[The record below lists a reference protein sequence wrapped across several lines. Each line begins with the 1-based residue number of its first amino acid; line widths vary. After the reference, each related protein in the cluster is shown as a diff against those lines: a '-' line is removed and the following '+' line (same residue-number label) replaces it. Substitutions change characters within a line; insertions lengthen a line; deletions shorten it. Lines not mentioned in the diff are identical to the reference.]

1 MKSKIVILLS
11 SLVILPHA
19 AFAQGGVLAQSSDL
33 PLLGV
38 ISAGIIAGGVI
49 SALRTRH
56 QK

>member
-1 MKSKIVILLS
+1 MRSKIVFLIS
-11 SLVILPHA
+11 SFVIVPHA
-19 AFAQGGVLAQSSDL
+19 AFAQGGVLTQSSDL

-38 ISAGIIAGGVI
+38 IGAGIVAGGVI

>member
-1 MKSKIVILLS
+1 MKSKIVIILS
-11 SLVILPHA
+11 SFVIVPHS
-19 AFAQGGVLAQSSDL
+19 AFAQGGVFAQSSDL

-38 ISAGIIAGGVI
+38 IGAGIVAGGVI

>member
-1 MKSKIVILLS
+1 MKSKFLVLASSFLLVPR
-11 SLVILPHA
+11 LA
-19 AFAQGGVLAQSSDL
+19 AAQGGVLGQTSDL

-38 ISAGIIAGGVI
+38 ISAGIVAGGVI